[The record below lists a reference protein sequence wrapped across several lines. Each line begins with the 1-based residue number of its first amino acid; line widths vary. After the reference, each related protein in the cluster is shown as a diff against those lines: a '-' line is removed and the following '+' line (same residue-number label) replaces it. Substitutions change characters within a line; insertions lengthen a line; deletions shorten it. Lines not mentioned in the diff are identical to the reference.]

1 MKNNDTKG
9 SIVPVSSLIMVASVM
24 FGSHAGSGFASG
36 NQADKYFIQAGWI
49 GIFTPFLAIAIMA
62 LINREAI
69 AMYNNHNCKDY
80 RDLFR
85 YLYHPYDKLSI
96 LFEIYFNLMVL
107 VGASSVLAGAAELLK
122 ETGFMSYVSA
132 LLLVGTI
139 LLLLTAFGE
148 KVVAKASTFFSVIII
163 VTCLT
168 IFIAAISKKGIPD
181 IVNTAISLGTPKG
194 LIKPILSAFAY
205 AGFCSSV
212 IPALTKTGTL
222 LKTRKDAGKSML
234 IAFFMNVIPLFLSV
248 FMLFAWCN
256 DYNAA
261 GKSTLPTLFITQQLG
276 SDLLFVFYYICL
288 MLCLIST
295 GVTVTYGFVSRF
307 EDVLFLKNRIKNKT
321 QRCLIV
327 AFFAL
332 ALSTIFSLV
341 GLDNVI
347 NYGYRYMGYFATV
360 TFIIPLLTIG
370 RYKNKKSEK
379 LTKNGEHQL

>member
-1 MKNNDTKG
+1 
-9 SIVPVSSLIMVASVM
+9 
-24 FGSHAGSGFASG
+24 
-36 NQADKYFIQAGWI
+36 
-49 GIFTPFLAIAIMA
+49 
-62 LINREAI
+62 
-69 AMYNNHNCKDY
+69 
-80 RDLFR
+80 
-85 YLYHPYDKLSI
+85 
-96 LFEIYFNLMVL
+96 
-107 VGASSVLAGAAELLK
+107 
-122 ETGFMSYVSA
+122 
-132 LLLVGTI
+132 
-139 LLLLTAFGE
+139 
-148 KVVAKASTFFSVIII
+148 
-163 VTCLT
+163 
-168 IFIAAISKKGIPD
+168 
-181 IVNTAISLGTPKG
+181 
-194 LIKPILSAFAY
+194 
-205 AGFCSSV
+205 
-212 IPALTKTGTL
+212 
-222 LKTRKDAGKSML
+222 ML

-307 EDVLFLKNRIKNKT
+307 ENVLFLKNRIKNKT

-341 GLDNVI
+341 GLDNV
-347 NYGYRYMGYFATV
+347 ATV

-370 RYKNKKSEK
+370 RYKNKKFEK